1 MSILSQIGMVLLIGA
16 IIFILIR
23 SNKTLEEAAKEGENF
38 VDEWDMHQKRKEE
51 RLQERKTKKIK
62 KISLSKTKKEKEEPE
77 CAKQQAE
84 DSRDYEEESI
94 NKGEFSFGQEEQEI
108 SEETDDYGEY
118 FKERPY
124 PQNNIVSMEQYKN
137 PGITLVQL
145 TEDHQTLRRIRVD
158 RLPFTIGRSQDNML
172 VLDDLCVARKHC
184 RIVEKDGAYVMED
197 VGSANKIFVH
207 GQITDQVL
215 LTDHLSLY
223 IGNVEFV
230 IEMGMSR
237 SSDTHRYHREG
248 ERYYE

>member
-51 RLQERKTKKIK
+51 RLQERKTKKIQ

-84 DSRDYEEESI
+84 DNRDYAEESI
-94 NKGEFSFGQEEQEI
+94 NKGEFSFGREEQEI

-158 RLPFTIGRSQDNML
+158 KLPFTIGRSQDNML

>member
-1 MSILSQIGMVLLIGA
+1 
-16 IIFILIR
+16 
-23 SNKTLEEAAKEGENF
+23 
-38 VDEWDMHQKRKEE
+38 
-51 RLQERKTKKIK
+51 
-62 KISLSKTKKEKEEPE
+62 
-77 CAKQQAE
+77 
-84 DSRDYEEESI
+84 
-94 NKGEFSFGQEEQEI
+94 
-108 SEETDDYGEY
+108 
-118 FKERPY
+118 
-124 PQNNIVSMEQYKN
+124 MEQYKN

-158 RLPFTIGRSQDNML
+158 KLPFTIGRSQDNML